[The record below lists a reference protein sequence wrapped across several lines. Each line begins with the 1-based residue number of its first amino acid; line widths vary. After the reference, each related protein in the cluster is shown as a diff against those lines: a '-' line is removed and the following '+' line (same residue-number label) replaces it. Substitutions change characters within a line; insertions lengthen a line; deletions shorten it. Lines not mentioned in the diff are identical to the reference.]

1 LNESISKFNIKLKE
15 LMRKSLLLIF
25 LFSVFYSNCFSQET
39 IKFRAKYV
47 SYKEFDK
54 YGWSEWNEWKDVNI
68 LIVVN
73 TEDDRITIF
82 SSETQTLDVYEYE
95 DYVEGDNTIL
105 RFKAIDQEGIYCRI
119 RFVFNEYDDNR
130 QLYVDYSNFTVVYA
144 IKALR

>member
-1 LNESISKFNIKLKE
+1 
-15 LMRKSLLLIF
+15 MRKALLLIF

-39 IKFRAKYV
+39 IKFRAKYF
-47 SYKEFDK
+47 SYKEYDR

-82 SSETQTLDVYEYE
+82 SSETQTLDVYDFEE
-95 DYVEGDNTIL
+95 SVDGDNTTL
-105 RFKAIDQEGIYCRI
+105 RFKAIDQEGNNCRI